1 MSCAEKQQR
10 GALVSPLTF
19 SHLASAPESAHY
31 RGIADALE
39 EAVAKK
45 IDRIAQML
53 NCPVKGE
60 ELRRAITESR
70 KDFLLNQPEAEEVD
84 EEDFEEDGE
93 WDDDLDWTTE

>member
-1 MSCAEKQQR
+1 M
-10 GALVSPLTF
+10 
-19 SHLASAPESAHY
+19 
-31 RGIADALE
+31 
-39 EAVAKK
+39 AKK

-70 KDFLLNQPEAEEVD
+70 KEFLLNQPEAEEVD
-84 EEDFEEDGE
+84 EDGDFEEDEE

>member
-1 MSCAEKQQR
+1 
-10 GALVSPLTF
+10 
-19 SHLASAPESAHY
+19 
-31 RGIADALE
+31 
-39 EAVAKK
+39 VAKK

-53 NCPVKGE
+53 NCPEKGE

-84 EEDFEEDGE
+84 EEDFEDDEE

>member
-1 MSCAEKQQR
+1 
-10 GALVSPLTF
+10 
-19 SHLASAPESAHY
+19 
-31 RGIADALE
+31 LE

-70 KDFLLNQPEAEEVD
+70 KDFLLNQPEAEEV
-84 EEDFEEDGE
+84 EEGDFEEDEE

>member
-1 MSCAEKQQR
+1 M
-10 GALVSPLTF
+10 
-19 SHLASAPESAHY
+19 ASAPESAHY
-31 RGIADALE
+31 RAIADALE

-70 KDFLLNQPEAEEVD
+70 KEFLLNQPEAEEVD
-84 EEDFEEDGE
+84 EDDDFEEDDE

>member
-1 MSCAEKQQR
+1 
-10 GALVSPLTF
+10 
-19 SHLASAPESAHY
+19 
-31 RGIADALE
+31 LE

-70 KDFLLNQPEAEEVD
+70 KDFLLNQPEAEEV
-84 EEDFEEDGE
+84 EEGDFEENEE

>member
-1 MSCAEKQQR
+1 M
-10 GALVSPLTF
+10 
-19 SHLASAPESAHY
+19 
-31 RGIADALE
+31 
-39 EAVAKK
+39 AKK

-70 KDFLLNQPEAEEVD
+70 KEFLLNQPEAEEVD
-84 EEDFEEDGE
+84 EDDDFEEDEE